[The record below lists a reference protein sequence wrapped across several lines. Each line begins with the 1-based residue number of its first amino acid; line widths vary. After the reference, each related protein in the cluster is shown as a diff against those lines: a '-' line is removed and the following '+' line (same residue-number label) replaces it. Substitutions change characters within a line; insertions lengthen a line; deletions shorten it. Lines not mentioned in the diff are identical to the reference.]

1 LVVDDFLSFRW
12 HEGRVQ
18 ISHPNPTADLV
29 GVWRGSLTVSSHNS
43 GRHRAPSNL
52 SSASS
57 FSSAFSRSAKPA
69 SKASAVIVISGAMVA
84 SLALPASAA
93 APIVKATAPVALAV
107 AVAAPSSAQAP
118 LAPRTFGNIGFA
130 GVVKPKPVV
139 APVVQQAVVVSRST
153 TRSAISPTS
162 TPAPVAAASRSG
174 GIAPVA
180 AASRSGGIL
189 GIAASLAG
197 IYYIYGGTTTA
208 GFDCSGYT
216 QYVFAKMGISI
227 PRTSEAQQAAVT
239 PVSNPQPGDLVFFG
253 SPAGHVGIY
262 AGNGMMWDSPHTG
275 VSIGLHK
282 IWSSSATYGRP

>member
-1 LVVDDFLSFRW
+1 M
-12 HEGRVQ
+12 
-18 ISHPNPTADLV
+18 
-29 GVWRGSLTVSSHNS
+29 SSHNA
-43 GRHRAPSNL
+43 GRHRAPHSL
-52 SSASS
+52 SSGSS
-57 FSSAFSRSAKPA
+57 FSSAISRSAKPA
-69 SKASAVIVISGAMVA
+69 SKASAVIVFSGAMVA
-84 SLALPASAA
+84 ALALPAAA
-93 APIVKATAPVALAV
+93 LTPTTKAIAPVALAV
-107 AVAAPSSAQAP
+107 AVAAPAPAQAP
-118 LAPRTFGNIGFA
+118 LAPQTFGNIGFT
-130 GVVKPKPVV
+130 GVVKPKP
-139 APVVQQAVVVSRST
+139 A
-153 TRSAISPTS
+153 
-162 TPAPVAAASRSG
+162 PAPVALPAPVVALPAPVVALPAPVTVSRSITRAPTPQAPRAG
-174 GIAPVA
+174 GV
-180 AASRSGGIL
+180 L